1 MAIYTKTGDKGHT
14 SIFGGRR
21 VAKSHPQIRAY
32 GTIDELTSQI
42 GLVTSYTEEKQE
54 REFLQSIQR
63 DLWQMMSLL
72 AGADVSV
79 THIEKEILKFETEI
93 DVLEK
98 ELPKLTRFILPGG
111 TPVSAHY
118 HIART
123 ICRRSEREVVDFF
136 LSETPHNI
144 SEESEAVMLKY
155 LNRLSDLF
163 FMMAR
168 KHNKGGDITT

>member
-21 VAKSHPQIRAY
+21 VAKSHPQVQGY

-42 GLVTSYTEEKQE
+42 GLVAAMVEEQEEK
-54 REFLQSIQR
+54 EFLLSIQR

-72 AGADVSV
+72 AGADVSI
-79 THIEKEILKFETEI
+79 TEIAEEIEKFEKKI
-93 DVLEK
+93 DKLEQS
-98 ELPKLTRFILPGG
+98 LPKLTRFILPGG
-111 TPVSAHY
+111 TPVSAQY
-118 HIART
+118 HIVRT
-123 ICRRSEREVVDFF
+123 ICRRSEREVVQFF

-144 SEESEAVMLKY
+144 PEESESIMLQY

-163 FMMAR
+163 FMLAR
-168 KHNKGGDITT
+168 KHNNGVDITT